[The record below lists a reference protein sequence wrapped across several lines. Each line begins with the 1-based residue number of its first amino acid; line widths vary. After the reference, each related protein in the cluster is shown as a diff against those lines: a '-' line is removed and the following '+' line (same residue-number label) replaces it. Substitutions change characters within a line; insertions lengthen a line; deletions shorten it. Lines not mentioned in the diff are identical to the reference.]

1 MQITGPWVRSQIWIE
16 ATSIVPRPVDSCLS
30 CLVVTVMP
38 LSGTG
43 QPGQRPMAEVGE
55 QTILLVRPLLE
66 FDQNSSGL
74 PAIRH

>member
-1 MQITGPWVRSQIWIE
+1 
-16 ATSIVPRPVDSCLS
+16 LS

-43 QPGQRPMAEVGE
+43 QPGQQPTAEVGE

-66 FDQNSSGL
+66 FDQNSSEL